1 MPRHVA
7 ELISMLDPV
16 MRNAGDAP
24 AGNSGSA
31 TGVID
36 LADNG
41 VLGADCGS
49 DGSRRIP
56 DGRTTTVLVN
66 RLQRR
71 RRVRQCQLRI
81 FGEKLCDSIESPVV
95 DICGVTVY

>member
-1 MPRHVA
+1 MP
-7 ELISMLDPV
+7 DPV
-16 MRNAGDAP
+16 MRNAGDTP
-24 AGNSGSA
+24 AGGSGSG

-49 DGSRRIP
+49 DGSRRSP

-66 RLQRR
+66 RL
-71 RRVRQCQLRI
+71 
-81 FGEKLCDSIESPVV
+81 
-95 DICGVTVY
+95 

>member
-1 MPRHVA
+1 
-7 ELISMLDPV
+7 MLDPV

-24 AGNSGSA
+24 AGSSGLG

-36 LADNG
+36 FANNG

-56 DGRTTTVLVN
+56 DGRTTAVLAN
-66 RLQRR
+66 RFQRR
-71 RRVRQCQLRI
+71 RRIRECQRRV
-81 FGEKLCDSIESPVV
+81 FGEKICDSIESAVV
-95 DICGVTVY
+95 NICGVTVYEVGES

>member
-1 MPRHVA
+1 
-7 ELISMLDPV
+7 

-24 AGNSGSA
+24 AGSSGSG

-56 DGRTTTVLVN
+56 DGRTTTVLAN
-66 RLQRR
+66 RFQRR
-71 RRVRQCQLRI
+71 RRVRQCQLRV
-81 FGEKLCDSIESPVV
+81 FGEKICDRIE
-95 DICGVTVY
+95 